1 MPFSVRFWLLSD
13 RLIIENAAFSGNG
26 PHRTEDRPR
35 FQDRAPKVL
44 ERSSDQRTAIWKAVS
59 ESCAVSAQHAMQ
71 AMRVANAVRDGFVRS
86 PGFRSGDLNLSTKSP
101 RLRGTSL

>member
-1 MPFSVRFWLLSD
+1 MPFYGHFWPLSD
-13 RLIIENAAFSGNG
+13 RPITEIDPFSGNG
-26 PHRTEDRPR
+26 PHRTEDGPR

-86 PGFRSGDLNLSTKSP
+86 PGLRSGDLNPSTKSP
-101 RLRGTSL
+101 RLRGTSP